1 MNKECYRQGNK
12 FGQSSF
18 NTLNFNFDWMRNH
31 MIIPL
36 QIKKLYQYSSTGYE
50 KISLQQEDQ
59 TRQQKKKLF
68 RTSKSIS
75 TQNCRYRDLSIQDK
89 DRVFDFISTFV
100 TRSRTEF
107 EPKLESCNIVIFY
120 NHNRKKIIGLWC
132 FETITQF
139 FGEKEISIFHTRLVL
154 IRPTKYKAQI
164 YTQVLMQI
172 IFPLFFQSIAKPMYG
187 LITAATFMSLI
198 FLDNW
203 TPVYWPSIA
212 SETPPDIKKIRNQV
226 LLEICGSDWDPETN
240 VIYGKN
246 RWQWKGSLSADASPS
261 DPLIKFFHLKTPGN
275 HEGNYSPYIFPI
287 NVRFFLHCIKQLLK
301 IYWRKVQHI
310 NISSTLSKLR
320 LTRYYRTE
328 K

>member
-1 MNKECYRQGNK
+1 
-12 FGQSSF
+12 
-18 NTLNFNFDWMRNH
+18 

-36 QIKKLYQYSSTGYE
+36 QIKKMYQYSSTGYE
-50 KISLQQEDQ
+50 KRSLQKENQIM
-59 TRQQKKKLF
+59 QKSKNHF
-68 RTSKSIS
+68 RISKSIT
-75 TQNCRYRDLSIQDK
+75 TQNCRYRDLTIQDK
-89 DRVFDFISTFV
+89 DRVFDFISKFV

-120 NHNRKKIIGLWC
+120 NYNRTKIKGLWC
-132 FETITQF
+132 FETLAQF
-139 FGEKEISIFHTRLVL
+139 FREKEINIFHTRLVL

-164 YTQVLMQI
+164 YTQILMQI
-172 IFPLFFQSIAKPMYG
+172 IFPLFFQSMAKPMYG

-203 TPVYWPSIA
+203 APVYWPSIKG
-212 SETPPDIKKIRNQV
+212 ETPPDIEKIKNQV
-226 LLEICGSDWDPETN
+226 LLEICGSDWNPETN

-246 RWQWKGSLSADASPS
+246 RWQWKGSLSADANPS

-287 NVRFFLHCIKQLLK
+287 NIRFFLHCFTQLLK
-301 IYWRKVQHI
+301 IYWRKIQNI
-310 NISSTLSKLR
+310 NISWTLSRLR
-320 LTRYYRTE
+320 LNRYYRAE